1 MRTANF
7 LLFYIIL
14 SIPVLGQVKNII
26 YIDVSNTNEIYALQ
40 DRATELI
47 TELAKE
53 GDYIIFISNDSE
65 PIIIDQRGDVRLT
78 LDNLSFIR
86 PGNPSPDYDSFKLL
100 KYLDKKQLD
109 TDVKLHVF
117 SSLYLLA
124 TNRYT
129 STFYQDFM
137 VILGYDITE
146 EKHFKN
152 LSLYLSSVDIAQN
165 KVDYES
171 IDTLYPY
178 PIINY

>member
-40 DRATELI
+40 DRATALI

-86 PGNPSPDYDSFKLL
+86 PGNPSPDFDSLKLL

-109 TDVKLHVF
+109 NDVKLHVF

-165 KVDYES
+165 KVDFES

>member
-7 LLFYIIL
+7 LLLYIIL

-26 YIDVSNTNEIYALQ
+26 YIDVSDTDKIYALQ

-86 PGNPSPDYDSFKLL
+86 PGNPSPDFDSLRLL

-109 TDVKLHVF
+109 NDVKLHVF

-124 TNRYT
+124 TNRHI

-146 EKHFKN
+146 EKHFNN

-165 KVDYES
+165 KVNYES